1 MSREG
6 DVERAIQGD
15 RQAFSRLYGRYSR
28 AVFLDLV
35 ARLRLRE
42 DAEDALQ
49 ATFLAA
55 WASLPRLADPAR
67 FVPWLF
73 KIARNKARDQ
83 GRRDRLRL
91 VRRLEEEDLVA
102 PAGGDPVEV
111 ELLKELM
118 LRLRPETR
126 SIVFLRGVEG
136 WTAEEV
142 AASQGV
148 STATVRR
155 RYAGALADLRER
167 LSRRLE
173 DGQEPRHRKTRRAR
187 L

>member
-1 MSREG
+1 MSRKS

-28 AVFLDLV
+28 AIFLDLV

-55 WASLPRLADPAR
+55 WASLPRLADATR

-91 VRRLEEEDLVA
+91 VRSLDEEDLVA
-102 PAGGDPVEV
+102 PAGGDPIEV

-118 LRLRPETR
+118 LSLRPETR

-155 RYAGALADLRER
+155 RYARALDDLRTR
-167 LSRRLE
+167 LSRRLK
-173 DGQEPRHRKTRRAR
+173 DGQNARHRKAGRAR